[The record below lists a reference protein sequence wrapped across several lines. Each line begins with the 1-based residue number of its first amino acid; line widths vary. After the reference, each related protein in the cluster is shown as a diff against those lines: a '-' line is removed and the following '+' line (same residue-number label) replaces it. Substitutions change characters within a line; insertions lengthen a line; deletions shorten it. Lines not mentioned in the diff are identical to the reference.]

1 MPDDASPM
9 GWASLFWAAF
19 ERSRNP
25 MALLDSE
32 RVVLAIN
39 PALADMSGYSPEQ
52 VIGRRGDVFLAPEEW
67 KRVDADWKFV
77 MRSGSAVQMREVV
90 RADGQHVRVQG
101 VAQREEVTGRQ
112 LVLFVVINEQR
123 KPLAVSGQG
132 ASGGQ
137 SLSPRELQIAGEIAM
152 GRRAHEIA
160 DDLFIATTTVQTH
173 ARNAMRKVG
182 ARSQAQLVA
191 ILFARG
197 LIDPELVTRK

>member
-1 MPDDASPM
+1 
-9 GWASLFWAAF
+9 
-19 ERSRNP
+19 
-25 MALLDSE
+25 
-32 RVVLAIN
+32 
-39 PALADMSGYSPEQ
+39 
-52 VIGRRGDVFLAPEEW
+52 
-67 KRVDADWKFV
+67 